1 MQASGGSVKP
11 FVHFNAK
18 QDAELLYKAM
28 KGLGTDED
36 TILMLLTS
44 RSNDQRQQIK
54 AAYKKSHGKDLV
66 KDLKSELGGKLE
78 DLLLAL
84 MAPPASYDANEL
96 HKAIKG
102 AGTEDDVLIEILAS
116 RAPEEIINIIKA
128 YKKDHGAKLEKD
140 IMGDTSGH
148 YQRMLVI
155 LLQANREEGV
165 DELTVEKDAKDLYSA
180 GEEKFGTDEDKFI
193 NILGNRSVEHL
204 RKVFEAYRKV
214 AGCDLE
220 ESIKEECT
228 GNLEKVLLAVV
239 KCIKSVPAYLAEC
252 VHDSMS
258 RAGTDDG
265 TLIRIMVSRSEVDML
280 DIRAHFKRMYR
291 QSLYTTIQEDTAGD
305 YQKALLYLC
314 GGND

>member
-1 MQASGGSVKP
+1 MASGGSVKP

-102 AGTEDDVLIEILAS
+102 TGTEDDVLIEILAS

-165 DELTVEKDAKDLYSA
+165 DELAVEKDAKDLYSA

>member
-1 MQASGGSVKP
+1 MASGGSVKP

-102 AGTEDDVLIEILAS
+102 TGTEDDVLIEILAS

-165 DELTVEKDAKDLYSA
+165 GELTVEKDAKDLYSA

-258 RAGTDDG
+258 RAGTDDRA
-265 TLIRIMVSRSEVDML
+265 LIRIMVSRSEVDML